1 MLRNKGIWIGVALVI
16 VLTLATSACQPEVVE
31 VIKTVEVEKVVEKT
45 TVVEK
50 TVEVEVM
57 PTPVGP
63 QGTLTVALTGAPNSL
78 TPGLGDDQNSDN
90 ASSQMFDSLVY
101 LNPDGEL
108 EPALAE
114 TWDISEDGTE
124 YTFKLRE
131 GVVFHNGEP
140 FNADDVV
147 ASWEFGKSDVVK
159 WSQDWEKAESV
170 EKIDEY
176 TVKITTA
183 EPDPLLLKTIAISW
197 NMLPN
202 EYMAEVGLEEFNENP
217 VGTGAFMLEEWMRG
231 DHITMKANPN
241 YWREGYPK
249 IETLVFRPIPES
261 ATRAAAVQT
270 GEVDIAPRLSADQA
284 KGLVGQEVKVLKYP
298 LWRVYYVAFNNL
310 TSGEG
315 EPTEDPKV
323 RQAMNYAV
331 DVQTI
336 IDSILEGYGKPS
348 ASYAAATGELGYGAV
363 EPFGYD
369 PEKAK
374 ELLAEAGYPDG
385 FEMGMA
391 CPIGAYSHFEEICQA
406 IAGYLGDVGIT
417 INLELMES
425 GQYWEL
431 EAKKELPPLFGD
443 SWGNS
448 IGESYNR
455 LTGALGGWDAAY
467 SSWSDP
473 VIDDY
478 IAQIGTTVDQDAR
491 KELYEELQVYMKEN
505 PPFIYLLEPI
515 GFEGLTAR
523 VQNYHPLPGEDI
535 FLFDTWVSLEE

>member
-1 MLRNKGIWIGVALVI
+1 MFRSKGKWI
-16 VLTLATSACQPEVVE
+16 VLALILSLVFTVTACQPEVVE
-31 VIKTVEVEKVVEKT
+31 VVKTVEVE

-50 TVEVEVM
+50 TVEVEVL

-63 QGTLTVALTGAPNSL
+63 QGILTVALTGAPNSL

-90 ASSQMFDSLVY
+90 AASQLFDSLVY

-114 TWDISEDGTE
+114 SWDISDEGTE

-131 GVVFHNGEP
+131 GVTFHNGEV

-147 ASWEFGKSDVVK
+147 ASWEFGKSDVTK
-159 WSQDWEKAESV
+159 WAQDWEKAENV
-170 EKIDEY
+170 EKVDDY
-176 TVKITTA
+176 TVLITTA
-183 EPDPLLLKTIAISW
+183 APDPLLLKTIAISW
-197 NMLPN
+197 SMLPN
-202 EYMAEVGLEEFNENP
+202 EYMAEVGLEGFNEQP
-217 VGTGAFMLEEWMRG
+217 IGTGPFVFQEWMRG
-231 DHITMKANPN
+231 DHITLTANPD

-249 IETLVFRPIPES
+249 VETLIFRPIPES
-261 ATRAAAVQT
+261 ATRAAAIQT

-284 KGLVGQEVKVLKYP
+284 KSLVGQDVKVLKYP

-310 TSGEG
+310 TSGVG
-315 EPTEDPKV
+315 LPTEDAKV

-374 ELLAEAGYPDG
+374 QLLAEAGFAEG
-385 FEMGMA
+385 FEIGMA

-417 INLELMES
+417 VELELMES
-425 GQYWEL
+425 GQYWDQ
-431 EAKKELPPLFGD
+431 EANKELPPLFGD

-478 IAQIGTTVDQDAR
+478 IEQIGTTVDQEAR
-491 KELYEELQVYMKEN
+491 EKLYEELQVYMKEN

-535 FLFDTWVSLEE
+535 FLFDTWVTIEE